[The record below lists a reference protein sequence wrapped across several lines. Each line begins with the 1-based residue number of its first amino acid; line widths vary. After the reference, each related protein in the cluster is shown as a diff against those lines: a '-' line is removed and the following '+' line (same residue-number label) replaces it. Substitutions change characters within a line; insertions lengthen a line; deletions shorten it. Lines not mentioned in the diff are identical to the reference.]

1 MLTEAPAPP
10 APAAADAPATL
21 PPGTVPA
28 PEPAASAPPASAGP
42 RKLVEQRVV
51 SEEVK
56 SRHYDDPD
64 AEDAPDLRLMEV
76 LPGVMTDGLALP
88 LPYRLS
94 VSSGYTGVAM
104 RQASSAPA
112 RAKQY
117 PCYPFY
123 KPISRCMGGRS

>member
-1 MLTEAPAPP
+1 MPAEAPA
-10 APAAADAPATL
+10 APAAAVDERATL
-21 PPGTVPA
+21 PPGTAPA
-28 PEPAASAPPASAGP
+28 PEAASSSTPAAAGP

-76 LPGVMTDGLALP
+76 LPGAMTECVPLP

-94 VSSGYTGVAM
+94 VSAGYAGVAM
-104 RQASSAPA
+104 RQASSTPA

-123 KPISRCMGGRS
+123 KPISRCMGGRG